1 MKYKNFVFALV
12 ICFSYLLVTGC
23 HKNAGCHWAAEPYA
37 LVLFQ
42 LYKGGQL
49 VTDSNFLA
57 SLKLYY
63 YQNNQKNYITIQG
76 IINANTNDTNILY
89 KNRVMLI
96 DVLSTLNIKNYYLEY
111 PNGSWATDT
120 LYVDYLS
127 PSPNTN
133 CEYKLNA
140 IKYNGTVPNDT
151 TIFYE
156 LVYMF
161 NKP

>member
-12 ICFSYLLVTGC
+12 IYVSYLLVTGC
-23 HKNAGCHWAAEPYA
+23 HKNTGCHWAAEPYS

-49 VTDSNFLA
+49 ITDSSFL
-57 SLKLYY
+57 SSIKLSY
-63 YQNNQKNYITIQG
+63 YQNNSKHYATAFGLLIGT
-76 IINANTNDTNILY
+76 DSNIFY
-89 KNRVMLI
+89 KNGIMSLN
-96 DVLSTLNIKNYYLEY
+96 VLSTLNIKNYYLEY
-111 PNGSWATDT
+111 PNSSWATDT

-133 CEYKLNA
+133 CEYKLNE

-151 TIFYE
+151 TIFYQP
-156 LVYMF
+156 VYTL